1 MDESKKYETFFD
13 IGVSENNNK
22 KFAFMKCTIFTDRR
36 KKRVINHDIVK
47 RYFDNKP
54 LNEEESVRLKKILD
68 GSIYSERRKLYSHC
82 KLCTDDFERTDFTNF
97 TKQYKYWEICVPTFP
112 YFVGG
117 LMVYL
122 KDRKEIKIENIQ
134 DLPDDMFE
142 ELMKIEKDLYLRL
155 YNYVLGDRIVGINML
170 FNQISKSELCIHGH
184 IEPIF
189 RDPDELEIGYSYI
202 QERPYDR
209 LSSIIN
215 SNIDNSGVLKIPE
228 GIKMEVV
235 PGEITHIKKVL
246 DVYEKT
252 IRFYHDRGAR
262 LRNKEVVIQDDI
274 DNLLYNNMVPT
285 PINFVYL
292 TYYKDKYMLS
302 SVPEITSDF
311 VKMDDV
317 TYDPGDLYTLSINR
331 QYTDKDNV
339 FMKHYSPLVRP
350 SVKLYNPNG
359 NNQRVLSL
367 NRKIYGGINGNII

>member
-1 MDESKKYETFFD
+1 M
-13 IGVSENNNK
+13 
-22 KFAFMKCTIFTDRR
+22 
-36 KKRVINHDIVK
+36 K